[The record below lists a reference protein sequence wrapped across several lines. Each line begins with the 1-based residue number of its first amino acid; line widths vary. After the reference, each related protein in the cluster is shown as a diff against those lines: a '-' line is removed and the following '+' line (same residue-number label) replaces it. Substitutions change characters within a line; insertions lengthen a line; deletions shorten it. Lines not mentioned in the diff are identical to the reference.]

1 MRDSR
6 VCRFAQLA
14 VDATDVAEREVNP
27 LVGGPDGVVAVDAEH
42 ARNRRGAM
50 GIRKSVGKNKKSN
63 RPTEAASVERGSARR
78 KADNARTA
86 PKPKRGSR

>member
-1 MRDSR
+1 
-6 VCRFAQLA
+6 
-14 VDATDVAEREVNP
+14 
-27 LVGGPDGVVAVDAEH
+27 
-42 ARNRRGAM
+42 M

-63 RPTEAASVERGSARR
+63 RPTDAASTEREGARR

>member
-1 MRDSR
+1 
-6 VCRFAQLA
+6 
-14 VDATDVAEREVNP
+14 
-27 LVGGPDGVVAVDAEH
+27 
-42 ARNRRGAM
+42 M

-63 RPTEAASVERGSARR
+63 RPTEAASVERGGVRR

>member
-1 MRDSR
+1 
-6 VCRFAQLA
+6 
-14 VDATDVAEREVNP
+14 
-27 LVGGPDGVVAVDAEH
+27 
-42 ARNRRGAM
+42 M

-63 RPTEAASVERGSARR
+63 RPTEAASMEREGARR

>member
-1 MRDSR
+1 
-6 VCRFAQLA
+6 
-14 VDATDVAEREVNP
+14 
-27 LVGGPDGVVAVDAEH
+27 
-42 ARNRRGAM
+42 M

-63 RPTEAASVERGSARR
+63 QPTAAASVVCEGARR

>member
-1 MRDSR
+1 
-6 VCRFAQLA
+6 
-14 VDATDVAEREVNP
+14 
-27 LVGGPDGVVAVDAEH
+27 
-42 ARNRRGAM
+42 M
-50 GIRKSVGKNKKSN
+50 GIRTSVGKNKKSN